1 MDKKNKLIPRIL
13 SEKELKK
20 LSDEEFDK
28 YCSEIIKKL
37 VESFEE
43 VGEFEVY

>member
-1 MDKKNKLIPRIL
+1 M
-13 SEKELKK
+13 
-20 LSDEEFDK
+20 SDEDIDK

-43 VGEFEVY
+43 VGEFEYY

>member
-13 SEKELKK
+13 SEKEVRK
-20 LSDEEFDK
+20 LSDEEIDK